1 MTEPLPT
8 NDPAASLIGLGAQAL
23 IDNAKRL
30 GLTWQLR
37 LATVVDGISANQL
50 LVKLDGDDTPI
61 TAVSMVGF
69 VSTNRRVYVISVP
82 PSGNFVVGWISGNFP
97 QRVATTVRTTAG
109 AGFTAETIQDS
120 VTANLMANVNYRVVW
135 EGKVQSTIADGYA
148 RMRLREDAVAG
159 TQMQG
164 VQQSTAFAA
173 SQSFPVLVTAE
184 YLSPT
189 NQTKTFVLTGFRQAG
204 TGTLSCFADANNPT
218 YLYVEYVNG

>member
-37 LATVVDGISANQL
+37 LATVIEGISANQL
-50 LVKLDGDDTPI
+50 LVRLDGDETSI
-61 TAVSMVGF
+61 TAVSMIGF
-69 VSTNRRVYVISVP
+69 VSANRRVYVISVP

-97 QRVATTVRTTAG
+97 QRVATTTRTTAG
-109 AGFTAETIQDS
+109 LGFTTETVQDT
-120 VTANLMANVNYRVVW
+120 VIADLMANVNYRVVW

-148 RMRLREDAVAG
+148 RMRIREDSLTG
-159 TQMQG
+159 NQLQG
-164 VQQSTAFAA
+164 VQQSTAFAV

-184 YLSPT
+184 YLSPS

-218 YLYVEYVNG
+218 YFYVDYVNG